1 MNRPSRQCR
10 NFSKAG
16 RYAQLI
22 IIACVDRDR
31 MKWNHGSAVGSR
43 LDFTRECGSINP
55 APNVAGSKSIR
66 RHVRP
71 DQQEALHQLT
81 SWTNSTAYLTCTVA
95 TSKGVPC
102 WQVVIMSDWNSP
114 VTTTEEPTGTVA
126 ASTPKRFARTA
137 PLSSVRIMQPDSTPS
152 EMVPVSS
159 VTVPPAFV
167 ESPGG
172 FPVVTEPDV
181 PDGLSAVVL
190 DETTAVPVEGTA
202 DALRLDDPD
211 EGVEGA
217 EDPHAATPKATSD
230 RHTVTVVRLTVRW
243 VKLVVSNLVTRRTL
257 DDLRSPCDGFGG
269 TSGRARRSAS
279 LVPWATGG
287 NPGIACSHQCQNPKC
302 CRKGGNGQH

>member
-1 MNRPSRQCR
+1 MNRPSRQLREFCKMSTPAQSMINLHR
-10 NFSKAG
+10 PRPHEAEQWLG
-16 RYAQLI
+16 RRI
-22 IIACVDRDR
+22 KTGFIRES
-31 MKWNHGSAVGSR
+31 GS
-43 LDFTRECGSINP
+43 LNP
-55 APNVAGSKSIR
+55 APIVAGSKSIR
-66 RHVRP
+66 RHMRP
-71 DQQEALHQLT
+71 DDQEALHPLT
-81 SWTNSTAYLTCTVA
+81 SCTNYTSYLTCTAA
-95 TSKGVPC
+95 TSKGSPC
-102 WQVVIMSDWNSP
+102 WQVVIMSGWNWP
-114 VTTTEEPTGTVA
+114 VITTEEPMVTIA

-137 PLSSVRIMQPDSTPS
+137 PFSSVRIMQPDSTPS

-159 VTVPPAFV
+159 VTVPPAFE
-167 ESPGG
+167 ESLGG
-172 FPVVTEPDV
+172 FVVAGPDV
-181 PDGLSAVVL
+181 PGGLSAVVL
-190 DETTAVPVEGTA
+190 DETTAVPVEGSA
-202 DALRLDDPD
+202 EAVGLDDPD
-211 EGVEGA
+211 EGSDGA